1 MRGFWVVLLVS
12 FFLTSCDKTTMR
24 ANQANHLTPFA
35 SEQIIF
41 QAMGSG
47 LVGQAL
53 ENLPPQDQRAAM
65 EAEYRA
71 LEYANLGQKMTW
83 QSQDGLQS
91 GTVTPGQPYR
101 VGTQNCRQYRHEF
114 TINNIP
120 QTARGSACRNEDGS
134 WSPLD

>member
-1 MRGFWVVLLVS
+1 MRGFWVVVMVS
-12 FFLTSCDKTTMR
+12 LFLISCDKTTMR
-24 ANQANHLTPFA
+24 ANQASQHSKFA
-35 SEQIIF
+35 TEQIIF

-47 LVGQAL
+47 LMGQAL
-53 ENLPPQDQRAAM
+53 TTLPLQDQRAAM

-71 LEYANLGQKMTW
+71 LEYAGLGQKTTW
-83 QSQDGLQS
+83 QSPDGTQS

-101 VGTQNCRQYRHEF
+101 VGTQDCRQYRHEF

-134 WSPLD
+134 WSPLG